1 MPAMRLLTGFVT
13 APSTTFTAATMAS
26 GDSLTVGNTDLNN
39 PIYLLNIWGDHQTA
53 GNIRLR
59 SPKLHDIN
67 QGIRLFN
74 VASEVQPLLPWGL
87 KEQLYPQDTLELM
100 ITGSATSGD
109 IETACLLVYYANLPG
124 QDAQLVRW
132 AEIMNR
138 IAHIFTVENT
148 LALGTAGGYSGE
160 EGITAEFDFGKAN
173 TKYALLGYQVSAECA
188 AIGYRGSDLGG
199 FRVGGP
205 GNEIYK
211 KMTAGWFK
219 DMSMVLDLPTI
230 PVFNWSNKGS
240 ILIDGVQDENGTDT
254 TVTSLFAELRS

>member
-1 MPAMRLLTGFVT
+1 MVAMRLLTGFVT
-13 APSTTFTAATMAS
+13 APSSTFTAATMAT
-26 GDSLTVGNTDLNN
+26 GDSLTIGNTDLNN
-39 PIYLLNIWGDHQTA
+39 PIYLLNVWGDHQTA
-53 GNIRLR
+53 GNIRIR

-74 VASEVQPLLPWGL
+74 VASEVQPLLPWGMKQL
-87 KEQLYPQDTLELM
+87 LYPQDTLELM
-100 ITGSATSGD
+100 MTGSGTGGD
-109 IETACLLVYYANLPG
+109 IETACLLIYYTNLPG
-124 QDAQLVRW
+124 QDAQLRRW
-132 AEIMNR
+132 ADIMNR
-138 IAHIFTVENT
+138 IKNTFTVENT

-173 TKYALLGYQVSAECA
+173 TMYALLGYQVSAECA

-211 KMTAGWFK
+211 KMTGNWFK
-219 DMSMVLDLPTI
+219 DLSMMTDLPTI

-254 TVTSLFAELRS
+254 TVTSLFAELAA